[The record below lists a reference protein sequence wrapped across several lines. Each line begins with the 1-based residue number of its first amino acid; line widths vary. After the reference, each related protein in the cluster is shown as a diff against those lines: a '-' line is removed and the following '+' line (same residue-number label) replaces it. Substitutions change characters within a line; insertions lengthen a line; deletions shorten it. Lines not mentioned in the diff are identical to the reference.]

1 MPQVKNLRVS
11 GRIGPL
17 IFYYV
22 GDKFYARAA
31 PGKIKQAPKT
41 KIRSTNFGIAS
52 RAGKALR
59 DGLADALPNTK
70 DRQMQSRFSGAIAKW
85 LGLQSV
91 KTLTGPAEIPG
102 LFLFMFGGHVA
113 FEEKF
118 RAPFTVSIKSEE
130 AIEIHVPAFIPAK
143 VMSGP
148 DDTLSVEC
156 TFAVAACDL
165 AIGRLLDNKL
175 VRWNIPYDNN
185 TVPAQTFTLP
195 CAHPPGSVMVVTG
208 GLRFIALKRGIPVMS
223 EDPSY
228 ISCSVIKTV
237 VNVERAGE

>member
-11 GRIGPL
+11 GRIGPV

-59 DGLADALPNTK
+59 DGLADVLPNTK

-91 KTLTGPAEIPG
+91 KTLTASEQIPG
-102 LFLFMFGGHVA
+102 LYLFMFGGRLA

-118 RAPFTVSIKSEE
+118 HAPFTVSTNSEE
-130 AIEIHVPAFIPAK
+130 AIEIHVPAFIPVK
-143 VMSGP
+143 VMNGP
-148 DDTLSVEC
+148 RDTVSVDC
-156 TFAVAACDL
+156 TFAVASCDL
-165 AIGRLLDNKL
+165 ATGRPLGNKL
-175 VRWNIPYDNN
+175 VRWNIPYNTD

-195 CAHPPGSVMVVTG
+195 CAHPPGSLAVITG
-208 GLRFIALKRGIPVMS
+208 GLGFNVLKRGIPVMS

-228 ISCSVIKTV
+228 ISCSVIKTG
-237 VNVERAGE
+237 VNVERTGE